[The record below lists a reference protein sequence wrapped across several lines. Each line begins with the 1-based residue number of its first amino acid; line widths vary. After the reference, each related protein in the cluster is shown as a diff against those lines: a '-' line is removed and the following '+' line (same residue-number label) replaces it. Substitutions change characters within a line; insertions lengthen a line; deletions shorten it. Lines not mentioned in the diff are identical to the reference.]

1 MGGGGGRGVA
11 GWGGERERARFHP
24 LKRFTLGM
32 QQTKFT
38 NLCQSQPTVA
48 RAAGHTQWEN
58 QPWIIKN

>member
-1 MGGGGGRGVA
+1 MGGVEAVGVLR
-11 GWGGERERARFHP
+11 GERERACFHP

-48 RAAGHTQWEN
+48 PAAGHTQWEN
-58 QPWIIKN
+58 QP